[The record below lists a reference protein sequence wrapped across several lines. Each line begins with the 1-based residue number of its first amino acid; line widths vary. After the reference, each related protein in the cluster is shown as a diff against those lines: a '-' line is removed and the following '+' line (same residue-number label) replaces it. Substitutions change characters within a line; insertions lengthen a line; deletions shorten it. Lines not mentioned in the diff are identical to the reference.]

1 MDEVHSCSYYSH
13 YPECIKPPRDSM
25 PHKYVVDDSLGKH
38 YDMGWNA
45 ALDEAI
51 ERIGEINAF
60 GKATQDSFSV
70 YIKNMEK

>member
-1 MDEVHSCSYYSH
+1 MQIHDLSLQNSLLNTFISEIRD
-13 YPECIKPPRDSM
+13 IKIQKDSM
-25 PHKYVVDDSLGKH
+25 RFRR
-38 YDMGWNA
+38 N
-45 ALDEAI
+45 I